1 MQARMRRN
9 RIALPVLLASALL
22 FTSTCEFQGNG
33 LAMQRSGAA
42 DMVYAA
48 TTGSDVNLTEEQAVS
63 GALESD
69 CAPSTKKSETYDVT
83 EWWKADISDYDQS
96 LSLIRYEAAAAQ
108 PDPLTTTIA
117 VTTDTTEVTTTT
129 TTSTEETTTTTTT
142 VVTTLEAPAIRATT
156 TVCAP
161 ANSVVFY
168 TYGYGHGVGMS
179 QNGANFYA
187 KYKGYSYKQI
197 LSHYYPGTT
206 LVNTG
211 VDPNKRITIGN
222 CTGDIVSVISQVV
235 YLEMGPSMATE
246 ALKAQAVAIYS
257 FYLNHNGG
265 SGLKGKRNP
274 PQNIVNAVKSVVGQA
289 IYYNGKPA
297 DAMFYASSGGATASC
312 KDIFNMDIP
321 YLRSIDVE
329 YDESCDPHYCDAQV
343 FSVKQLKA
351 KLEAR
356 YNVKLSGSP
365 YDWIKLN
372 YGDGGY
378 VASAVI
384 GGKVTVKG
392 NALRT
397 ALGLKSPKFE
407 FVYQQGSTPPPATLI
422 TTAAQP
428 ETTQSEISTTTTTTT
443 TAAPAATTESESVVA
458 SESTVS
464 DTTAS
469 EN

>member
-1 MQARMRRN
+1 MRRN
-9 RIALPVLLASALL
+9 RIAILATASALL

-33 LAMQRSGAA
+33 NAMQRLGAA

-48 TTGSDVNLTEEQAVS
+48 TTGSDANLTEEQAVS
-63 GALESD
+63 GASVSD
-69 CAPSTKKSETYDVT
+69 CAPSTKKAETYDVT

-96 LSLIRYEAAAAQ
+96 LSLIKYEAAATL

-117 VTTDTTEVTTTT
+117 VTTDTTEATTTTTT
-129 TTSTEETTTTTTT
+129 TTSTTT

-187 KYKGYSYKQI
+187 KYNGYTYNQI
-197 LSHYYPGTT
+197 LSLYYPGTT

-211 VDPNKRITIGN
+211 VDPNKHITIGN
-222 CTGDIVSVISQVV
+222 CSGDIVSVIAQVINR
-235 YLEMGPSMATE
+235 EMGPSMAQE

-265 SGLKGKRNP
+265 SGLKGKSNP
-274 PQNIVNAVKSVVGQA
+274 SKNIVDAVRSVVGQA
-289 IYYNGKPA
+289 LYYNGKPA

-312 KDIFNMDIP
+312 KDIFSMDIP
-321 YLRSIDVE
+321 YLRSVPVQ
-329 YDESCDPHYCDAQV
+329 YDDSCDPHFCDAQV
-343 FSVKQLKA
+343 FSWNQLKS
-351 KLEAR
+351 KLESR
-356 YNVKLSGSP
+356 YHVSLSGSP
-365 YDWIKLN
+365 YDWIQLN

-392 NALRT
+392 NDLRT
-397 ALGLKSPKFE
+397 TLGLKSPKFE
-407 FVYQQGSTPPPATLI
+407 FVYQAGNTPPAATLI

-428 ETTQSEISTTTTTTT
+428 ETTVQPNTTTSAASTTTT
-443 TAAPAATTESESVVA
+443 TAAPAPVATDAASVASSES
-458 SESTVS
+458 STS
-464 DTTAS
+464 SNAETSAT
-469 EN
+469 